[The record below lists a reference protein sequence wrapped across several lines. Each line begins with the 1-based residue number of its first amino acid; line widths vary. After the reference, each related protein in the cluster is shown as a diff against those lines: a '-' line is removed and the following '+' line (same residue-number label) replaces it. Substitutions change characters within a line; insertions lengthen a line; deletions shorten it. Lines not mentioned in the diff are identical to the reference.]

1 VSIITK
7 EKLSVLFK
15 VNINQ
20 ESLNKTIIAIDKN
33 KTKLEGAIQ
42 LKRPVALK

>member
-1 VSIITK
+1 VPIIRK
-7 EKLSVLFK
+7 ENFSKFK

-33 KTKLEGAIQ
+33 ETK
-42 LKRPVALK
+42 

>member
-33 KTKLEGAIQ
+33 KTK
-42 LKRPVALK
+42 